1 MASESRLLWIIFA
14 VLVALIVVPLALWQ
28 LGEARRPILEEVRIV
43 TATNDDPVFRPGL
56 RRAPPDAELQI
67 AAAVRFRRAD
77 GSDLW
82 LAPVERLEIDG
93 APVEH
98 TIGGDWP
105 EDDRVLR
112 VFWFTV
118 EGSYLGG
125 DLTVENAEKLLGL
138 RNYLAP
144 EMGRGLLAK
153 RVPEQHND
161 DQINL
166 GVEVFPVAGGAIRL
180 YVKVEVAEKADA
192 IASEQAV
199 SSYGIDAVDDDGF
212 ATILMESAF
221 PDPVSPVLGELF
233 LLPGFEPPLP
243 PTGLSNDITLGARG
257 LSFAELVERRF
268 VASSQTFASVAL
280 TGGLGMD
287 PDALESLGRIVLD
300 TDRPLRDGRPLK
312 WGADVAPGDLIEDR
326 SQFIVLLAD
335 DGDGVL
341 GPTDQVTVCWRR
353 PPVVTT
359 LDQAIRDD
367 AVEAEL
373 LRHGS

>member
-1 MASESRLLWIIFA
+1 MASESRLLWVIFA

-28 LGEARRPILEEVRIV
+28 LGEARRPILDEVRIV
-43 TATNDDPVFRPGL
+43 TATNDDPVFRSGL
-56 RRAPPDAELQI
+56 RRLPPDSELQI
-67 AAAVRFRRAD
+67 AAAVRIRRAG

-82 LAPVERLEIDG
+82 LSPVERLEIDG

-125 DLTVENAEKLLGL
+125 DLTVDNAEKLLGL

-144 EMGRGLLAK
+144 EMGRGLLANQ
-153 RVPEQHND
+153 VPEQHND

-166 GVEVFPVAGGAIRL
+166 GDEVFPVAGGAIRL
-180 YVKVEVAEKADA
+180 YVKVEVAEKADS

-199 SSYGIDAVDDDGF
+199 TSHGIAAVDDDGF
-212 ATILMESAF
+212 ATILMAAAF
-221 PDPVSPVLGELF
+221 PDPVFPVLGELF
-233 LLPGFEPPLP
+233 LLPGFEPQP
-243 PTGLSNDITLGARG
+243 PTTDLSSDTTLGARS
-257 LSFAELVERRF
+257 LSFVELVEQRF

-280 TGGLGMD
+280 TGGVGMD
-287 PDALESLGRIVLD
+287 PRALESLGRIVFD
-300 TDRPLRDGRPLK
+300 NDQPLRAGRPLE
-312 WGADVAPGDLIEDR
+312 WGADVLPGDLIEDR
-326 SQFIVLLAD
+326 NQFIVLLAD

-341 GPTDQVTVCWRR
+341 GPTDKVTVCWRR

-367 AVEAEL
+367 AVGAEL

>member
-1 MASESRLLWIIFA
+1 MASESRLLWVIFA

-56 RRAPPDAELQI
+56 RRVPPDTEVQI
-67 AAAVRFRRAD
+67 AAAVRLRRAD

-93 APVEH
+93 APVDH

-153 RVPEQHND
+153 RMPEQHND

-166 GVEVFPVAGGAIRL
+166 GDDVFPVAGGAIRL

-199 SSYGIDAVDDDGF
+199 TSHGIDAVDDDDF
-212 ATILMESAF
+212 ATILMAATF
-221 PDPVSPVLGELF
+221 PDPVFPVLGELF
-233 LLPGFEPPLP
+233 LLPGFEPQP
-243 PTGLSNDITLGARG
+243 PMTDLSNDTNLGARG

-268 VASSQTFASVAL
+268 VASSRTFASVAL
-280 TGGLGMD
+280 TGELGMD
-287 PDALESLGRIVLD
+287 PGALESLGRIVLD
-300 TDRPLRDGRPLK
+300 TDRPLRAGRPLE
-312 WGADVAPGDLIEDR
+312 WGADVAPGDLILDR

-341 GPTDQVTVCWRR
+341 GPTDEVTVCWRR
-353 PPVVTT
+353 PPVATT